1 MKNIPPLAMA
11 NIANLEINLDIYWD
25 RGDGYYDAVA
35 ANVAIC
41 PINVLSPVSIT
52 TPFPLPYLF
61 NVENHATF
69 LVYNTLSGCEH

>member
-1 MKNIPPLAMA
+1 
-11 NIANLEINLDIYWD
+11 
-25 RGDGYYDAVA
+25 VA